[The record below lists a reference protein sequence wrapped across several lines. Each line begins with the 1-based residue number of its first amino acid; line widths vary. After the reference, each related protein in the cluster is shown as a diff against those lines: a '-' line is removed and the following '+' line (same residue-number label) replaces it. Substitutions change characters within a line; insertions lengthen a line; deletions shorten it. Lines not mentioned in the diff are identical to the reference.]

1 MFPKLLQDRWFI
13 LAQCISLSQNHF
25 LELHFNADMKAKSI
39 CLLFATIS
47 VSPAH
52 AGT

>member
-13 LAQCISLSQNHF
+13 LAQGISLRQNHF
-25 LELHFNADMKAKSI
+25 LELHFSADMKAESI
-39 CLLFATIS
+39 RLLFATTAIS
-47 VSPAH
+47 TAH